1 VSERIVEQ
9 APRRQWLVL
18 GSIFAVMVGLLVVG
32 YLLFLRPNYVVLVQG
47 LRPGETAPI
56 VAELDKSGTP
66 YRVTDGGGTILVP
79 EGQADATRVAIAGS
93 DAMARGEI
101 GFELFNK
108 SDMGLTN
115 FAQKINY
122 QRALQGEL
130 VRTIMQEDGVESA
143 RVHLALP
150 ERTLFR
156 ADRSEP
162 KAAVTIA
169 MKPGQTADAARVA
182 GIQRLVAA
190 AVPDLPESQVVVLD
204 SAGRVISALASAET
218 ETARTPDMEEKA
230 AVEGYYRARAR
241 GAIERAMPGLKFTLR
256 VLALPIGESSA
267 PSDPAAA
274 ASADWVPSG
283 EGASRNFRLRMMF
296 VSEAAIDSDDQ
307 QVVHN
312 AVFQAT
318 ALSPAQGD
326 SLSFEV
332 GPVDPLPE
340 STQPV
345 AAAPPRVNA
354 ALPET
359 VPAPVQLQ
367 WPSLWVWLAGALAI
381 ALLIVWG
388 MRRSGATRLDPAD
401 HEAFAARLRRQLN
414 LEDGDVVA

>member
-1 VSERIVEQ
+1 MERS
-9 APRRQWLVL
+9 PRRQWLVL
-18 GSIFAVMVGLLVVG
+18 GAIFAVVVGLLALG
-32 YLLFLRPNYVVLVQG
+32 YFLFLSPNYVVLVEG
-47 LRPGETAPI
+47 LRPGDAQPI
-56 VAELDKSGTP
+56 VSELDKRGTP

-93 DAMARGEI
+93 DAAARGEI

-122 QRALQGEL
+122 LRALQGEL

-162 KAAVTIA
+162 KAAVTLA

-190 AVPDLPESQVVVLD
+190 AVPDLPENKVVVLD
-204 SAGRVISALASAET
+204 SEGRVISPAVVAE
-218 ETARTPDMEEKA
+218 ADADRAPDVEEKA
-230 AVEGYYRARAR
+230 AVENYYRARAR
-241 GAIERAMPGLKFTLR
+241 GAVERQMPGLKFTLR
-256 VLALPIGESSA
+256 VLALPIGEGAAPSG

-274 ASADWVPSG
+274 ATTGWVPSG
-283 EGASRNFRLRMMF
+283 EGASRNFRMRLIF
-296 VSEAAIDSDDQ
+296 VSEAALGGDDQ
-307 QVVHN
+307 EVVQN

-318 ALSPAQGD
+318 ALSAAQGD

-340 STQPV
+340 TAQPV
-345 AAAPPRVNA
+345 AAAPPKVA
-354 ALPET
+354 PTVSAPEA
-359 VPAPVQLQ
+359 APVRID
-367 WPSLWVWLAGALAI
+367 WTGPWLWIAGALVI
-381 ALLIVWG
+381 ALLVAWRLRG
-388 MRRSGATRLDPAD
+388 SGAARLDDSD

-414 LEDGDVVA
+414 LEDGDAVA

>member
-1 VSERIVEQ
+1 MERS
-9 APRRQWLVL
+9 PRRQWLVL
-18 GSIFAVMVGLLVVG
+18 GAIFAVVVGLLALG
-32 YLLFLRPNYVVLVQG
+32 YFLFLRPNYVVLVQG

-56 VAELDKSGTP
+56 VAELDKRGTP
-66 YRVTDGGGTILVP
+66 YRVADGGGTILVP

-130 VRTIMQEDGVESA
+130 VRTIMQEDGVDSA

-162 KAAVTIA
+162 KAAVTLT
-169 MKPGQTADAARVA
+169 MKPGQTADAGRVA

-190 AVPDLPESQVVVLD
+190 AVPDLPENQVVVLD
-204 SAGRVISALASAET
+204 SGGRVISPIV
-218 ETARTPDMEEKA
+218 TAATGTDANPDMAEKA

-241 GAIERAMPGLKFTLR
+241 GAVERAMPGLKFTLR
-256 VLALPIGESSA
+256 VLALPIGEGTAPSA
-267 PSDPAAA
+267 SDPAAA
-274 ASADWVPSG
+274 AAADWVPSG
-283 EGASRNFRLRMMF
+283 EGAGRNFRLRMIF
-296 VSEAAIDSDDQ
+296 VSEASIGGDDQ
-307 QVVHN
+307 EVLRN

-318 ALSPAQGD
+318 ALNAAQGD

-332 GPVDPLPE
+332 GPVDPMPE
-340 STQPV
+340 TAQQVP
-345 AAAPPRVNA
+345 AAPPRA
-354 ALPET
+354 TALPAPESM
-359 VPAPVQLQ
+359 PVQVQ
-367 WPSLWVWLAGALAI
+367 WPSWWMWLAGALVI
-381 ALLIVWG
+381 ALLIVWRLRG
-388 MRRSGATRLDPAD
+388 SGAARLDDSD

-414 LEDGDVVA
+414 LEDGDAVA

>member
-1 VSERIVEQ
+1 V
-9 APRRQWLVL
+9 
-18 GSIFAVMVGLLVVG
+18 VGLLALG
-32 YLLFLRPNYVVLVQG
+32 YFLFLRPNYVVLVQG

-56 VAELDKSGTP
+56 VAELDKRGTP
-66 YRVTDGGGTILVP
+66 YRVADGGGTILVP

-130 VRTIMQEDGVESA
+130 VRTIMQEDGVDSA

-162 KAAVTIA
+162 KAAVALT
-169 MKPGQTADAARVA
+169 MKPGQVADAARVA

-190 AVPDLPESQVVVLD
+190 AVPDLPENQVVVLD
-204 SAGRVISALASAET
+204 SGGRVISPLVSTET
-218 ETARTPDMEEKA
+218 EAASNPDMAEKA

-241 GAIERAMPGLKFTLR
+241 GAIERQMPGLKFTLR
-256 VLALPIGESSA
+256 VLALPIGEGTA

-274 ASADWVPSG
+274 ASAGWVPSG
-283 EGASRNFRLRMMF
+283 EGVSRNFRLRMIF
-296 VSEAAIDSDDQ
+296 VSEAAIDDDDRE
-307 QVVHN
+307 VVHN

-318 ALSPAQGD
+318 ALNPAQGD

-340 STQPV
+340 GAQPV
-345 AAAPPRVNA
+345 AAAPPRAVPV
-354 ALPET
+354 LPESG
-359 VPAPVQLQ
+359 PAPVRVE
-367 WPSLWVWLAGALAI
+367 WPGMWVWLAAGLAI
-381 ALLIVWG
+381 LLLIVWAV
-388 MRRSGATRLDPAD
+388 RRSGTARLDDAD

-414 LEDGDVVA
+414 LEDGDAVA